1 MKERN
6 SETMSLIPTGT
17 WVEIEQVIL
26 TPEQRAPTLP
36 EDTRQVP
43 YVMRVSGFLLEPAE
57 LGEKARIRTS
67 IGRELGGT
75 LRSVL
80 PSYSH
85 SFGTVVPEL
94 LTIGTEAE
102 R

>member
-1 MKERN
+1 MN
-6 SETMSLIPTGT
+6 QIQPGT

-36 EDTRQVP
+36 EDTKKVP
-43 YVMRVSGFLLEPAE
+43 YVMRVSGFLIEPAE
-57 LGEKARIRTS
+57 PEGPARIRTI
-67 IGRELGGT
+67 IGRELSG
-75 LRSVL
+75 VL
-80 PSYSH
+80 KTVNPSYSH

-94 LTIGTEAE
+94 LTIGTEVE